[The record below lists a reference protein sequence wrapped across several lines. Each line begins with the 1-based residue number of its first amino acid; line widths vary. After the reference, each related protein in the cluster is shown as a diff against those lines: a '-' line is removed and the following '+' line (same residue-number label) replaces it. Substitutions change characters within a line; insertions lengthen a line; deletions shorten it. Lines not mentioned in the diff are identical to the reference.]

1 MKTKSK
7 FIKNWVKKGGNL
19 NGDEWI
25 LKPRDKR
32 KHTLKDIPNLQADQ
46 VNVIAIVG
54 SQDAGQRKTL
64 CTVAELEQQDS
75 KQLWLQQQI
84 EEAKK
89 NLKPVASK
97 AAPAAVDRFSLPLS
111 NLIRRFKTDHVSKL
125 RSAKDYEYALGLW
138 DKEIGHLPVDQVH
151 ATHIE
156 GLWHLQPQWVRVGF
170 VFYFFPP
177 FGFGRFPF
185 FP

>member
-1 MKTKSK
+1 MRTKSN
-7 FIKNWVKKGGNL
+7 FIKKWAKSGGNQRGE
-19 NGDEWI
+19 NHI

-32 KHTLKDIPNLQADQ
+32 KYTLKDIPNLEADQ
-46 VNVIAIVG
+46 VNVIGIIG
-54 SQDAGQRKTL
+54 SQDAGQRKTI
-64 CTVAELEQQDS
+64 CTVAELEQQE
-75 KQLWLQQQI
+75 QPYIWLQQQI
-84 EEAKK
+84 EKLEAYGTA
-89 NLKPVASK
+89 PVSK
-97 AAPAAVDRFSLPLS
+97 RAGAPIDAFSLPLS